1 MHSKLVRES
10 INETMKN
17 KRMREN
23 GKTGENEKRMRE
35 LEVKGTD
42 GGRGGVAE

>member
-1 MHSKLVRES
+1 
-10 INETMKN
+10 MKN

-35 LEVKGTD
+35 SEVKGTD
-42 GGRGGVAE
+42 GGRGGVVE